1 MIGEV
6 IKGRYQI
13 IEILNSG
20 GFCQT
25 YLAQDLYEPDLTKCV
40 IKHLSTATSS
50 QPQTIADLRSSF
62 TREAQALEKLG
73 EHDQIPQ
80 LLAHF
85 EIEREFYLVQQF
97 VTGHPLSEE
106 LQTPWSESQV
116 VELLQ
121 QVLGILEYVHDY
133 GLIHRDVKPSNLIR
147 RDDRQLVLIDFGS
160 VKQVWKQVVTAGG
173 QTSSKFVEGIPATLA
188 IGTPG
193 YMPTEQGRGRPRPNS
208 DIYALGI
215 IGIQALTGC
224 SPSELLEDA
233 DGEIVW
239 QHHSS
244 VSPRLANILNQM
256 VRYHFKE
263 RYQSATEVLQAL
275 QLLTTQNNIVDKQ
288 DTFDKV
294 EAQLTLFNWRSPRDD
309 GNDHTITEQPEDQ
322 LTLVLGLVI
331 GAVSAV
337 VLIVS
342 SYYYLRPLN
351 SSDSSS
357 SWHVHFDLAAQDTS
371 TEVKSTIGHAHTF
384 YTTELVE

>member
-13 IEILNSG
+13 LEVLSSG

-25 YLAQDLYEPDLTKCV
+25 YLAQDLYEPDSTKCV
-40 IKHLSTATSS
+40 IKHLATRTSP

-85 EIEREFYLVQQF
+85 EIDQEFYLVQQF
-97 VTGHPLSEE
+97 VTGHPLTEE

-121 QVLGILEYVHDY
+121 KILGTLEYVHDY
-133 GLIHRDVKPSNLIR
+133 GLIHRDIKPSNLIR
-147 RDDRQLVLIDFGS
+147 RASDRQLVLIDFGS

-208 DIYALGI
+208 DIYAVGI

-233 DGEIVW
+233 DGEIIW
-239 QHHSS
+239 QHRAH
-244 VSPRLANILNQM
+244 VSPQLANILNRM

-275 QLLTTQNNIVDKQ
+275 QALLGRNDIIVEEQSDNLNS
-288 DTFDKV
+288 V
-294 EAQLTLFNWRSPRDD
+294 QLTSDAVEKRSPTSTTD
-309 GNDHTITEQPEDQ
+309 GNNTTNSESDR
-322 LTLVLGLVI
+322 LTLVLGLLI
-331 GAVSAV
+331 GAVSAM

-342 SYYYLRPLN
+342 SYYYLRPLTPN
-351 SSDSSS
+351 DSSS
-357 SWHVHFDLAAQDTS
+357 WQDVRDLAAQS
-371 TEVKSTIGHAHTF
+371 TLNISQDIVK
-384 YTTELVE
+384 

>member
-13 IEILNSG
+13 LEILSRG

-25 YLAQDLYEPDLTKCV
+25 YLAQDLFEPDSAKCV
-40 IKHLSTATSS
+40 IKHLSTATSP

-73 EHDQIPQ
+73 EHDQVPQ

-85 EIEREFYLVQQF
+85 EIDREFYLVQQF

-106 LQTPWSESQV
+106 LQTPWQESQV

-133 GLIHRDVKPSNLIR
+133 GLIHRDIKPSNLIR
-147 RDDRQLVLIDFGS
+147 RSDRQLVLIDFGS

-173 QTSSKFVEGIPATLA
+173 QTSSKFVEGIPATVA

-208 DIYALGI
+208 DIYALGM
-215 IGIQALTGC
+215 IGIQALTGR

-233 DGEIVW
+233 DGEIIW
-239 QHHSS
+239 QHYAD

-263 RYQSATEVLQAL
+263 RYQSATEALQAL
-275 QLLTTQNNIVDKQ
+275 QPLTQNDNLNLV
-288 DTFDKV
+288 
-294 EAQLTLFNWRSPRDD
+294 QLTSDAVEKRSPTFTTDTS
-309 GNDHTITEQPEDQ
+309 NTTNSKSDQ
-322 LTLVLGLVI
+322 LTLWLGLAI

-342 SYYYLRPLN
+342 SYYYLRPLPPNN
-351 SSDSSS
+351 SPS
-357 SWHVHFDLAAQDTS
+357 SWQETIHDLAQS
-371 TEVKSTIGHAHTF
+371 TFNLSKDVVK
-384 YTTELVE
+384 